1 VKKTKKTEDIPYV
14 IQECT
19 TTYCTVDA
27 SGNQRSTIS
36 GHGEYTLQFMWMFN
50 AVFILS
56 FISVRLILCFIIVAT
71 EEIVGCAVSCGVDA
85 QGDID
90 DDVKDAEKDAK
101 KAEKSCKSGCEED
114 VSHGLCF
121 GTIFTCPISL
131 IAPSSI
137 INPFSGQRV

>member
-1 VKKTKKTEDIPYV
+1 
-14 IQECT
+14 
-19 TTYCTVDA
+19 
-27 SGNQRSTIS
+27 
-36 GHGEYTLQFMWMFN
+36 
-50 AVFILS
+50 
-56 FISVRLILCFIIVAT
+56 LCFTILAT

-114 VSHGLCF
+114 VSHVLCF
-121 GTIFTCPISL
+121 CTIFTCPISL
-131 IAPSSI
+131 IVPSSI